1 MMQLRTYQSHAVSAT
16 FNWWTKHEGAC
27 LLQLPTAAGKSII
40 CAELVRQVWDQWP
53 DFHPRTVVLVPS
65 KELAEQNAEKLVKL
79 LPQNISVGF
88 VSASL
93 GKKQHLKDVVVATIG
108 SIYKDAHQMGNIKVV
123 IIDEAHLCN
132 NNGKDNGMY
141 RRFLTDLAKYCD
153 FRVVGMTATAYRGD
167 GVWLTDGDDPL
178 FTGIAN
184 TVTMRELLDAGYI
197 APLVPPAPGSITT
210 RIDTSNVGIS
220 QGDYKV
226 SELSDVVETY
236 LQGVADESVRLA
248 ADRKKWIAFTPS
260 VANANSLA
268 LKLDYKGIRTFV
280 VCGETPKDVREKAIE
295 YFKQGDIRCL
305 ITVLAL
311 STGFDVPDVD
321 CLIWCR
327 PTRSPVLYV
336 QGFGRACRI
345 APGKTDALILDF
357 TDTTERMGPVDLV
370 KGKAKKRKDG
380 VAPFV
385 VCDNCGARNHAKAL
399 VCSECGAEIAH
410 AEKEAVAAKASLAP
424 ILSNQIQPAPIVWH
438 DVSRVDYSVHRKEG
452 KPDSLRVDYWS
463 GLMIVGSEWVCF
475 NHEGYARQKAENWWL
490 RRDVFCWGIPHD
502 TVQAY
507 ALATQYTTSDGH
519 HDGIEE
525 PTRIATIKNGKYTEI
540 VSYEFPRTESHERG
554 TQKEFT

>member
-1 MMQLRTYQSHAVSAT
+1 MILRDYQSTAVTAT
-16 FNWWTKHEGAC
+16 FDWWTKHEGAC
-27 LLQLPTAAGKSII
+27 LLTLPTAAGKSII
-40 CAELVRQVWDQWP
+40 CAEIVRQVWYQWP

-108 SIYKDAHQMGNIKVV
+108 SIYKDAHQMGNIKIV

-132 NNGKDNGMY
+132 NNGKETGMY
-141 RRFLTDLAKYCD
+141 RRFLTELAKYCQ
-153 FRVVGMTATAYRGD
+153 FRVVGMTATAFRGD

-184 TVTMRELLDAGYI
+184 TVTMRQLLDAGYI
-197 APLVPPAPGSITT
+197 APLVPPVAGAITT
-210 RIDTSNVGIS
+210 RIDTSTVGIS
-220 QGDYKV
+220 NGDYKV
-226 SELSDVVETY
+226 GELSDVVETY

-260 VANANSLA
+260 VTNAQSLA
-268 LKLDYKGIRTFV
+268 SKLAARGIFAHV
-280 VCGETPKDVREKAIE
+280 VCGETPKQERETLIE
-295 YFKQGDIRCL
+295 LFRQGDIRCL
-305 ITVLAL
+305 VTVLAL

-345 APGKTDALILDF
+345 APGKTDALVLDF

-370 KGKAKKRKDG
+370 KGRAKKRKDG
-380 VAPFV
+380 EAPFV
-385 VCDNCGARNHAKAL
+385 VCDNCGARNHAKAM
-399 VCSECGAEIAH
+399 VCVECGAEIAH

-424 ILSNQIQPAPIVWH
+424 ILSTQIQPAPIVWH
-438 DVSRVDYSVHRKEG
+438 DVSRVDYSVHRKDG
-452 KPDSLRVDYWS
+452 KPDSLRVDYWA
-463 GLMIVGSEWVCF
+463 GLMVVGSEYVCAL
-475 NHEGYARQKAENWWL
+475 HGGYATKKAQQWIDKRTLCIEHTRHVISLKEKIIMDIN
-490 RRDVFCWGIPHD
+490 DSGAGIHTLPEWID
-502 TVQAY
+502 SFPKMKRI
-507 ALATQYTTSDGH
+507 L
-519 HDGIEE
+519 E
-525 PTRIATIKNGKYTEI
+525 PIKIATRKNGKFNEV
-540 VSYEFPRTESHERG
+540 VSYEFT
-554 TQKEFT
+554 

>member
-1 MMQLRTYQSHAVSAT
+1 MQLRTYQSNAVTAT
-16 FNWWTKHEGAC
+16 FNWWTAHEGAC

-40 CAELVRQVWDQWP
+40 CAEIVRQVWDQWP

-108 SIYKDAHQMGNIKVV
+108 SIHKSAHLMGNIKIV
-123 IIDEAHLCN
+123 IIDEAHLAN
-132 NNGKDNGMY
+132 NNGSETGMY
-141 RRFLTDLAKYCD
+141 RRFLTELAKYCQ
-153 FRVVGMTATAYRGD
+153 FRVVGMTATAFRGD

-178 FTGIAN
+178 FTGIAC
-184 TVTMRELLDAGYI
+184 TVTMRQLLDDGYI
-197 APLVPPAPGSITT
+197 APLVPPAPGAITT
-210 RIDTSNVGIS
+210 RIDTRNVGIS

-226 SELSDVVETY
+226 GELSDVVETY

-248 ADRKKWIAFTPS
+248 ADRRKWIAFTPS
-260 VANANSLA
+260 VANAQSLA
-268 LKLDYKGIRTFV
+268 SKLAARGIFSHV
-280 VCGETPKDVREKAIE
+280 VCGETPKQERETLIE
-295 YFKQGDIRCL
+295 LFRQGDIRCL
-305 ITVLAL
+305 VTVLAL

-345 APGKTDALILDF
+345 APGKTDALVLDF

-370 KGKAKKRKDG
+370 KGRAKKRKDG
-380 VAPFV
+380 EAPFV
-385 VCDNCGARNHAKAL
+385 VCDNCGTRNHAKAM
-399 VCSECGAEIAH
+399 VCSECGAQIAH

-424 ILSNQIQPAPIVWH
+424 ILSTQLQPAPIVWH

-463 GLMIVGSEWVCF
+463 GMMVVGSEWICF
-475 NHEGYARQKAENWWL
+475 EHSGYARQKAEQWW
-490 RRDVFCWGIPHD
+490 RTRSIK
-502 TVQAY
+502 
-507 ALATQYTTSDGH
+507 ALADVPDDTGTAWVSIDMQNLH
-519 HDGIEE
+519 ERNFKE
-525 PTRIATIKNGKYTEI
+525 PTRIATRKNGKYTE
-540 VSYEFPRTESHERG
+540 VVNYEFSRTESHERG
-554 TQKEFT
+554 TQKELA